1 MLGGSERL
9 NAHLLKVSESL
20 KGLGGVFRG
29 LQKHF
34 VAGSG
39 EVKVAESFG
48 FSVGFKGG
56 ARSSIV

>member
-1 MLGGSERL
+1 M

-39 EVKVAESFG
+39 EVKVAESCG
-48 FSVGFKGG
+48 VSVGFKGVPE
-56 ARSSIV
+56 AV